1 MIDLTDQYEKISDE
15 RGFIQDLAIET
26 EIKAVTHIFSR
37 TNSVRANH
45 FHKYTEQ
52 YNYVAHGSLQLAT
65 RKDHSSRIELSLF
78 KSNSFFLIER
88 EEHHALKFTEDT
100 LLIVFTIG
108 PRAGKE
114 YESDT
119 YRLDQSLFEL
129 IK

>member
-1 MIDLTDQYEKISDE
+1 MIDLTDKYQKIEDE
-15 RGFIQDLAIET
+15 RGYIQDLAIET

-37 TNSVRANH
+37 ANSVRANH
-45 FHKYTEQ
+45 YHKYTEQ

-65 RKDHSSRIELSLF
+65 RKDASSRIDVSLF

-88 EEHHALKFTEDT
+88 EEHHALRFSEDT